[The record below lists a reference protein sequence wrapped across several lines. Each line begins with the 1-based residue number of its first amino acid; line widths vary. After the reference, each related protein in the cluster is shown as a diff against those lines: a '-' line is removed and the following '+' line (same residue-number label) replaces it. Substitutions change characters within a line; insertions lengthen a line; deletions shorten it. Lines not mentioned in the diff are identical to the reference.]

1 MVDTA
6 GFAGTAVDIAN
17 IVGFVGTAD
26 TAVGIV
32 DMVGFAD
39 TAVGIVGLVSGI
51 VNFDCC
57 FLRIPVQFQLPLI
70 YHFLLNLMRCLLT
83 ELFHQYST
91 NHNPV
96 HRNILLK

>member
-1 MVDTA
+1 MA
-6 GFAGTAVDIAN
+6 DIADMVGIAD

-26 TAVGIV
+26 TN
-32 DMVGFAD
+32 FAD